1 MNLDKLPYET
11 QFKYLANLSFQ
22 DVMSYCRSMSVA
34 YDISQTKAFWQYK
47 ARESFNIDL
56 DIVDG
61 IRRGNKVATTSAEKY
76 RELEY
81 LYNNE
86 PDILIGY
93 LVEIEDLTA
102 IPGLLKE
109 VVSEKSVLIADVLD
123 IVTAKDS
130 VTLLEAV
137 LEIFK
142 VELDKLLH
150 DGEIEDVLR
159 HIYIDVALRNKM
171 ALVNVLKRYYDP
183 SKDESEYL
191 NEWTRNWIVEADVE
205 KIKLL
210 TAAGVQF
217 NNI

>member
-61 IRRGNKVATTSAEKY
+61 IRRGNKTGTSSAEKY
-76 RELEY
+76 RELEH
-81 LYNNE
+81 LHNNE
-86 PDILIGY
+86 PEMLIGY
-93 LVEIEDLTA
+93 LVEIEDLRA

-130 VTLLEAV
+130 VILLEAV
-137 LEIFK
+137 LEVFK
-142 VELDKLLH
+142 VELDKLTN
-150 DGEIEDVLR
+150 DGEIQDVLR
-159 HIYIDVALRNKM
+159 HIYIDAALRNKM
-171 ALVNVLKRYYDP
+171 ELVNILRRYYDP
-183 SKDESEYL
+183 SKDESQYL
-191 NEWTRNWIVEADVE
+191 NEWTENWLAEADAQ
-205 KIKLL
+205 KIKL
-210 TAAGVQF
+210 
-217 NNI
+217 